1 MRNLLYILTFLFT
14 TTALGQT
21 QTITQ
26 FFTDRCTNEVK
37 TVTANFV
44 NGSATVAFYNRVKTF
59 TWAEYTNGTLEA
71 WLNETYLWWENLS
84 PCSTATASSQTTQQ
98 TANNATS
105 SATNAAANAT
115 SGATGSTGAT
125 GAAGTGS
132 TSTGSTNTNTNG
144 NTGSGSASSGSG
156 SSSSSSGSSS
166 GSSSSGSSGG
176 DSGGSSSSGGDST
189 GGDSSNN
196 TGNDKSGGNDS
207 GNDSGGDSSG
217 GSDSGGGDD
226 QSGSDNSGDDNT
238 SSDPDNSSGDGD
250 SSDGDS
256 SGESDNDSAGESE
269 EGTDDS
275 SNEDSSDESTDE
287 SSEESSEEESS
298 EEVEEESSEEESS
311 EEESSEEEKEEESTE
326 EEKEEEQEEESEE
339 EESEEESEE
348 EEQEE
353 EEKKEQ
359 QKKRNPINVSANLLT
374 QSAIDGTISNA
385 ASFGL
390 SQSSL
395 TGTTTYSANLMVWD
409 NLNQFS
415 LGASKS
421 DVYFNYDNEQKLYL
435 RNPET
440 GNRDLYYGSYYTRG
454 SIMMIQSV
462 SANFMY
468 IYGTKVASFGLSN
481 VYLGQKENFW
491 KGFVGGFALS
501 GTFINIDDTVMV
513 MPSGVLFGTKPFP
526 TKRVTISP
534 MLALAFNPVSYSFDI
549 KKPGDGEFAFNEHVT
564 YIVGSNFD
572 VNLTQRFKFNIG
584 GNVIG
589 TTLPG
594 IPLTW
599 SATIGSKFQF

>member
-14 TTALGQT
+14 STAFGQT
-21 QTITQ
+21 QTVTQ

-44 NGSATVAFYNRVKTF
+44 NGSATVAFYSRVKTF

-84 PCSTATASSQTTQQ
+84 PCSAATASSQTTQQ

-105 SATNAAANAT
+105 SATNAASNAT

-125 GAAGTGS
+125 GTAGTGS

-144 NTGSGSASSGSG
+144 NTGSGSTSSGSG

-287 SSEESSEEESS
+287 STEESSEEESS
-298 EEVEEESSEEESS
+298 EEVEEESSEEEST
-311 EEESSEEEKEEESTE
+311 EEESSEEEKEEEST
-326 EEKEEEQEEESEE
+326 EEEQEEESEE

-348 EEQEE
+348 EDQEE
-353 EEKKEQ
+353 EEKKEE

-374 QSAIDGTISNA
+374 QSGIDGTISNA

-440 GNRDLYYGSYYTRG
+440 GKRDLYYGSYYTRG

-534 MLALAFNPVSYSFDI
+534 MLALALNPVSYSFDI

>member
-1 MRNLLYILTFLFT
+1 MIINVRNLLYILTFLFT

-21 QTITQ
+21 QTVTQ

-44 NGSATVAFYNRVKTF
+44 NGSATVAFYSRVKTL

-84 PCSTATASSQTTQQ
+84 PCSAATASSQTTQQ

-105 SATNAAANAT
+105 SATNAASNAT

-125 GAAGTGS
+125 GTAGTGS

-144 NTGSGSASSGSG
+144 NTGSGSTSSGSG

-287 SSEESSEEESS
+287 STEESSEEESS
-298 EEVEEESSEEESS
+298 EEVEEESSEEEST

-339 EESEEESEE
+339 EA
-348 EEQEE
+348 QEE
-353 EEKKEQ
+353 EEKKEE

-374 QSAIDGTISNA
+374 QSGIDGTISNA

-440 GNRDLYYGSYYTRG
+440 GKRDLYYGSYYTRG
-454 SIMMIQSV
+454 SIMMIQSL

>member
-1 MRNLLYILTFLFT
+1 MIINVRNLLYILTFLFT

-21 QTITQ
+21 QTVTQ

-44 NGSATVAFYNRVKTF
+44 NGSATVAFYSRVKTF

-84 PCSTATASSQTTQQ
+84 PCSAATASSQTTQQ

-105 SATNAAANAT
+105 SATNAASNAT

-125 GAAGTGS
+125 GTAGTGS

-287 SSEESSEEESS
+287 STEESSEEESS
-298 EEVEEESSEEESS
+298 EEVEEESSEEEST

-339 EESEEESEE
+339 EA
-348 EEQEE
+348 QEE
-353 EEKKEQ
+353 EEKKEE

-374 QSAIDGTISNA
+374 QSGIDGTISNA

-440 GNRDLYYGSYYTRG
+440 GKRDLYYGSYYTRG

>member
-1 MRNLLYILTFLFT
+1 VRKLLYILTFLFT

-21 QTITQ
+21 QTVTQ

-84 PCSTATASSQTTQQ
+84 PCSTNTATNQSTQQ
-98 TANNATS
+98 TTSNATSNATNAASNATS
-105 SATNAAANAT
+105 SAT
-115 SGATGSTGAT
+115 GSTGTT

-348 EEQEE
+348 EDQEE

-415 LGASKS
+415 LGTSKS

-435 RNPET
+435 RNPDT
-440 GNRDLYYGSYYTRG
+440 GKRDLYYGSYYTRG

>member
-1 MRNLLYILTFLFT
+1 MIINVRNLLYILTFLFT

-21 QTITQ
+21 QTVTQ

-311 EEESSEEEKEEESTE
+311 EEEKEEESTE

-440 GNRDLYYGSYYTRG
+440 GKRDLYYGSYYTRG